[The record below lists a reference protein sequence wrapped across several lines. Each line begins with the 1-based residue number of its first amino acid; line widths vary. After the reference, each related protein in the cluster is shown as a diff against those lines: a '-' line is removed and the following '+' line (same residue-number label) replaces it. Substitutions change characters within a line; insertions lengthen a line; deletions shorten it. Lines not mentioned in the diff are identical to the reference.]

1 MAGILPAEED
11 EMRLSCKAVF
21 LSLGLALLA
30 ARSGVAVE
38 PNKDASADRT
48 LSPYFFVENGDPAV
62 DRLPL
67 KETKADVHIAGV
79 IADVLITQVYR
90 NEGSRPL
97 SAKYVFPA
105 STRAAVHGMTMQVGD
120 QRIRAKIRE
129 KEAARK
135 EFEAAQAAGKS
146 AALLEQQRPNVFTM
160 NVANV
165 MPQDEIRVELHYS
178 ELLVPTDGT
187 YEFVYPTVVGPR
199 YSKEPEAA
207 AATAGSKWVKSPYG
221 HQGEAPKY
229 KFDIETRI
237 AAGMPIDEVLSPS
250 HRTHVDWEDGNTARV
265 RLDPAESEGGNRD
278 YILRYRL
285 AGKEVQTGLLLYSAP
300 SGKAAQP
307 GQDENFFLLMVQ
319 PPVRVEPKQIP
330 PREYIFVLDVSGS
343 MIGFP
348 LDTAKVVIRE
358 LIGGLRPVDRFN
370 VLLFSGA
377 SRLLSPR
384 SLPATQANV
393 QQMIAAIDSEKG
405 GGETELGAALDHAL
419 ALPETAGVS
428 RTTIV
433 ITDGYVDAE
442 AGVFEQIRSHL
453 NRSNLFAFGIG
464 TSVNRFLI
472 EGMARAGQGEPFI
485 VIGPDEAKAE
495 AKRFQEYVRSPVL
508 THVAVETPDFQ
519 TYDVE
524 PSAVPDLFAQ
534 RPLVVFGKYRGK
546 ASGTIRVTGLGGE
559 GPYEKVFDVTAAKPA
574 AENQALRY
582 LWARSKVAR
591 LADDRRD
598 TRGDDGEATRQ
609 AITGLGLK
617 YELLTQY
624 TSFVAVHEKVRN
636 PEGAAENVNQPLPMP
651 EGVSDYAAS
660 GVPEPELPLLAAL
673 VALLLGLVT
682 CGRTWLRRASLG

>member
-11 EMRLSCKAVF
+11 EMRLSCKAVI
-21 LSLGLALLA
+21 LSLGLALLV
-30 ARSGVAVE
+30 ARSGAADTS
-38 PNKDASADRT
+38 KDASKDASPDRT

-62 DRLPL
+62 DHLPL

-79 IADVLITQVYR
+79 IADVVVTQVYR
-90 NEGSRPL
+90 NEGNRPL
-97 SAKYVFPA
+97 NAKYVFPA

-129 KEAARK
+129 KQAAKK

-199 YSKEPEAA
+199 YSKEPETA
-207 AATAGSKWVKSPYG
+207 AATAAGAGWVKSPYL
-221 HQGEAPKY
+221 HQGQAPAY
-229 KFDIETRI
+229 KFGIETRI
-237 AAGMPIDEVLSPS
+237 AAGMPIDEVLSPT

-265 RLDPAESEGGNRD
+265 RLDPAEADGGNRD

-285 AGKEVQTGLLLYSAP
+285 QGKEVQTGLLLYP
-300 SGKAAQP
+300 AQP

-319 PPVRVEPKQIP
+319 PPQRVEPKQIP

-343 MIGFP
+343 MGGFP
-348 LDTAKVVIRE
+348 LDTAKVVIGE
-358 LIGGLRPVDRFN
+358 LIGGLRPIDRFN

-377 SRLLSPR
+377 SRLLSPQ
-384 SLPATQANV
+384 SLPATPANV
-393 QQMIAAIDSEKG
+393 QQMIAAIDNEKG

-419 ALPETAGVS
+419 ALPATAGVS

-464 TSVNRFLI
+464 SSVNRFLI
-472 EGMARAGQGEPFI
+472 EGMARAGQGEPF
-485 VIGPDEAKAE
+485 VVTEPGEAKAAAE
-495 AKRFQEYVRSPVL
+495 KFKEYVRSPVL

-524 PSAVPDLFAQ
+524 PSVVPDLFAQ

-546 ASGTIRVTGLGGE
+546 AAGTIRVTGLGGE
-559 GPYEKVFDVTAAKPA
+559 GKYEKVFDVSEAKPS

-591 LADDRRD
+591 LADDRAD

-609 AITGLGLK
+609 AVTALGLK
-617 YELLTQY
+617 YELLTAY
-624 TSFVAVHEKVRN
+624 TSFVVVNEQVRN
-636 PEGAAENVNQPLPMP
+636 KEGSAEAVDQPLPLP
-651 EGVSDYAAS
+651 VGVSDSA
-660 GVPEPELPLLAAL
+660 VPEPELPLLAAL
-673 VALLLGLVT
+673 VVLLAGLT
-682 CGRTWLRRASLG
+682 AAGRIWMRRASL